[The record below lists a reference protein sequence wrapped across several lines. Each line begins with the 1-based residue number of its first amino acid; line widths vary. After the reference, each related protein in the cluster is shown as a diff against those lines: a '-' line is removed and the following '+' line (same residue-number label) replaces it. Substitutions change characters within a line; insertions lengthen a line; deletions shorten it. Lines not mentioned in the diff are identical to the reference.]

1 MFGGRDDESV
11 DKCGQWR
18 AEEVEVDSAV
28 DNEELDRDL
37 TAVTR
42 DLAPVSPVALRQ
54 RGIFC

>member
-1 MFGGRDDESV
+1 M
-11 DKCGQWR
+11 
-18 AEEVEVDSAV
+18 AEEVEVDSAG

-37 TAVTR
+37 AAVTR